1 MNNATSRCEFQAGR
15 TSDSRANQAGFSISE
30 LTWMMAVVAVLF
42 TMAAP
47 NFVKARKQ
55 SQANG
60 FAKEDQTQ
68 VQSYV
73 LKLVVDPDAE
83 SDGAAGGTLAG
94 MASHSKR
101 AFSWVPVAPS
111 DEPWNW
117 DSEQDPA
124 KTGSDTSG
132 VTSALAGAGPFR
144 QGLDPYDPRVR
155 DVRSRSGGFVSAVTK

>member
-1 MNNATSRCEFQAGR
+1 
-15 TSDSRANQAGFSISE
+15 
-30 LTWMMAVVAVLF
+30 MMAVVAVLF

-60 FAKEDQTQ
+60 FAKDEPAQ

-73 LKLVVDPDAE
+73 LKLVDDPDAE
-83 SDGAAGGTLAG
+83 SDGTASGILAG

-124 KTGSDTSG
+124 KTGSDTRG
-132 VTSALAGAGPFR
+132 VASAIAGARPFR

-155 DVRSRSGGFVSAVTK
+155 ELRSRSGGFVSALTK

>member
-1 MNNATSRCEFQAGR
+1 
-15 TSDSRANQAGFSISE
+15 
-30 LTWMMAVVAVLF
+30 MMAVVAVLF

-55 SQANG
+55 TQANG

-68 VQSYV
+68 VQTYV
-73 LKLVVDPDAE
+73 LKLVNDPDAE
-83 SDGAAGGTLAG
+83 SDGAGSGTLAG
-94 MASHSKR
+94 MASHSTR

-117 DSEQDPA
+117 DTEQDPA
-124 KTGSDTSG
+124 KAGSDTR
-132 VTSALAGAGPFR
+132 GARPFR